1 MAAPTQTTRLSA
13 VNAILRTV
21 NERPVS
27 SLTPPIPVDA
37 KIAAD
42 LLDEVSLEVM
52 SRGWSFNTESD
63 IELVLDGDSKYQIPA
78 NVVRLT
84 LDRPNP
90 SAYDLVFRADPDA
103 TPTDALSLYNR
114 ARGTHTFVLP
124 AGLKATLVYLV
135 DFEATPETFRRY
147 VQVRAARF
155 FRDRLQG
162 PSAASE
168 VSREEYQALATLRES
183 ESDIEKR
190 TIFDGWGAARVLNRR
205 YPQIWRV

>member
-1 MAAPTQTTRLSA
+1 MTAPSQTTRLSA

-21 NERPVS
+21 NERPVA

-42 LLDEVSLEVM
+42 VLDEVSLEVM
-52 SRGWSFNTESD
+52 SRAWSFNTESD
-63 IELVLDGDSKYQIPA
+63 VELVLNGSSKYVIPS
-78 NVVRLT
+78 NVVRVT

-90 SAYDLVFRADPDA
+90 SAYDLVFRADPGNS
-103 TPTDALSLYNR
+103 DALTLYNR
-114 ARGTHTFVLP
+114 AKGQHTFVLP

-147 VQVRAARF
+147 VQLRAARL

-162 PSAASE
+162 PQAASE
-168 VSREEYQALATLRES
+168 VSREEHQALATLRES

-190 TIFDGWGAARVLNRR
+190 TIFDSWAAGRVLNRR